1 MSFRL
6 EPIDPESLGGR
17 GRGYSNGIL
26 APAGARLL
34 FVAGQVGWDR
44 ERQIVAGGFV
54 AQFERALA
62 NVVEVV
68 RAAGGAPEHLARL
81 TIYVVDKG
89 EYLAALPA
97 VGAAWRRIVGG
108 HFPAMALVEV
118 RGLVEP
124 GARVE
129 IEATAALPPSP
140 GATG

>member
-6 EPIDPESLGGR
+6 EPIDPEALGGR

-44 ERQIVAGGFV
+44 ERRMVEGGFA

-68 RAAGGAPEHLARL
+68 RAAGGAPEHLARV
-81 TIYVVDKG
+81 TIYVVDRN
-89 EYLAALPA
+89 EYSAMLSA
-97 VGAAWRRIVGG
+97 VGAAWRRVVGS
-108 HFPAMALVEV
+108 HYPAMALVEV
-118 RGLVEP
+118 AGLLVP

-129 IEATAALPPSP
+129 IEATAALPP
-140 GATG
+140 A